1 VVVAVIA
8 VRMVEMA
15 GDAIVHV
22 VAVRHRLV
30 ATVGAVLMACLMPTA
45 AMVRGAAVGILVRD
59 LDHMLVD
66 VTFVRVVE
74 VAVVQIV
81 DMVAVMH
88 RSVSAARSVLMGM
101 VGMGPCRTSRHR
113 FVSFPPLEA
122 NTAVRPSAAWL
133 IALQISGRK
142 CS

>member
-1 VVVAVIA
+1 
-8 VRMVEMA
+8 
-15 GDAIVHV
+15 
-22 VAVRHRLV
+22 
-30 ATVGAVLMACLMPTA
+30 
-45 AMVRGAAVGILVRD
+45 
-59 LDHMLVD
+59 MLVD
-66 VTFVRVVE
+66 VTFVQVVE

-81 DMVAVMH
+81 DMVAVTH

-113 FVSFPPLEA
+113 FVSFPRLEA
-122 NTAVRPSAAWL
+122 NTAVRPSAAWS